1 MRVVGGT
8 FKGKKLFF
16 INSKITRPLRDLVK
30 ESIFNIIKHS
40 KLVDAKIEDSYVL
53 DLYAG
58 IGSFGIECISRKAKS
73 VTFIEE
79 DFKALKELNKNI
91 KNLSIDKLAKVFASK
106 INLCLDR
113 LAFENKFDIFFLD
126 PPFAKYDYKDDLMQ
140 IKKLN
145 IFNRKH
151 LVIIHREKK
160 TTEDL
165 NDILKIIK
173 IKKYGR
179 SKIVFATFY

>member
-1 MRVVGGT
+1 
-8 FKGKKLFF
+8 
-16 INSKITRPLRDLVK
+16 
-30 ESIFNIIKHS
+30 
-40 KLVDAKIEDSYVL
+40 
-53 DLYAG
+53 
-58 IGSFGIECISRKAKS
+58 
-73 VTFIEE
+73 
-79 DFKALKELNKNI
+79 
-91 KNLSIDKLAKVFASK
+91 
-106 INLCLDR
+106 
-113 LAFENKFDIFFLD
+113 
-126 PPFAKYDYKDDLMQ
+126 MQ

-179 SKIVFATFY
+179 SKIVFATFC